1 VCVTSFLAGEATM
14 TVMNYRFARWL
25 CESYGMDNL
34 DGMEVSSSSY
44 K

>member
-1 VCVTSFLAGEATM
+1 MSFLAGEATM
-14 TVMNYRFARWL
+14 ITMNDWFTCWL
-25 CESYGMDNL
+25 CESCGMGDL